1 MGMSIS
7 FNWQIKIVISIFI
20 KKNQLTNEFWESFF
34 FLRAEGSLKENDDSY
49 KQFYDISIYFLRNQ
63 TLFIPYI
70 LNI

>member
-1 MGMSIS
+1 MS
-7 FNWQIKIVISIFI
+7 FGN
-20 KKNQLTNEFWESFF
+20 LF

-49 KQFYDISIYFLRNQ
+49 KQFYDISIHFLRNQ

>member
-1 MGMSIS
+1 MSIS

-49 KQFYDISIYFLRNQ
+49 NQFYDISIYFLRNQ
-63 TLFIPYI
+63 TLVIPYI

>member
-63 TLFIPYI
+63 TLVIPYI
-70 LNI
+70 LNT

>member
-1 MGMSIS
+1 MSIS

-20 KKNQLTNEFWESFF
+20 KKNQFTNEFWESFF

-63 TLFIPYI
+63 TLVIPYI

>member
-1 MGMSIS
+1 MSIS

-34 FLRAEGSLKENDDSY
+34 FFWRAEGSLKENDDSY

-63 TLFIPYI
+63 TLVIPYI

>member
-1 MGMSIS
+1 MSIS

>member
-63 TLFIPYI
+63 PLFIPYI

>member
-1 MGMSIS
+1 MSIS

-63 TLFIPYI
+63 ILVIPYI

>member
-1 MGMSIS
+1 MSIS

-20 KKNQLTNEFWESFF
+20 KKNQLTNEFWEFFF

-63 TLFIPYI
+63 TLVIPYI

>member
-1 MGMSIS
+1 MIIS

-49 KQFYDISIYFLRNQ
+49 KQFYDISIHFLRNQ

>member
-1 MGMSIS
+1 MSIS
-7 FNWQIKIVISIFI
+7 FNWQIKIAISIFI
-20 KKNQLTNEFWESFF
+20 KKNQLTNEFWESF

>member
-34 FLRAEGSLKENDDSY
+34 FLRAEGSLKKNDDSF

>member
-1 MGMSIS
+1 MSIS

-34 FLRAEGSLKENDDSY
+34 LRGEGSLKENDDSY

>member
-1 MGMSIS
+1 MSIS

-20 KKNQLTNEFWESFF
+20 KKNQLTNEFWEFFF

-49 KQFYDISIYFLRNQ
+49 MQFYDISIYFLRNQ
-63 TLFIPYI
+63 TLVIPYI

>member
-1 MGMSIS
+1 MSIS

-63 TLFIPYI
+63 TLVIPYI

>member
-34 FLRAEGSLKENDDSY
+34 FLRAEGSLKENDDSF

-63 TLFIPYI
+63 TLVIPYI